1 MFNKILK
8 ILEEPW
14 ERTLFLLVSERP
26 DLLLP
31 TILSRTQE
39 VVVPRLRDEE
49 LMPLAEGLDALQ
61 RANMVR
67 LAAGDVVEM
76 RRLVSGEEDGQRRE
90 SFERF
95 CSLMRLSYNDKHLE
109 LIDWADEVATQ
120 PRDIQLS
127 FLAHSARLLRES
139 YMLHAGLGSI
149 SYLWGEEAKF
159 CNNFAPFIDNHN
171 IEPIVEQIESARRQ
185 LTQNG
190 NAKIIFTHFALA
202 VSKMIR
208 RLK

>member
-1 MFNKILK
+1 
-8 ILEEPW
+8 
-14 ERTLFLLVSERP
+14 
-26 DLLLP
+26 
-31 TILSRTQE
+31 
-39 VVVPRLRDEE
+39 
-49 LMPLAEGLDALQ
+49 
-61 RANMVR
+61 
-67 LAAGDVVEM
+67 
-76 RRLVSGEEDGQRRE
+76 
-90 SFERF
+90 
-95 CSLMRLSYNDKHLE
+95 
-109 LIDWADEVATQ
+109 
-120 PRDIQLS
+120 
-127 FLAHSARLLRES
+127 
-139 YMLHAGLGSI
+139 MLHAGLGSI